1 MHPPGPDPEVTWQG
15 ARMVLALQTCS
26 RMRGAP
32 LEGVESFHADIT
44 SLHQREDEGGEGS
57 SQGQPMELTRGR

>member
-1 MHPPGPDPEVTWQG
+1 
-15 ARMVLALQTCS
+15 MVLALQTCS

-44 SLHQREDEGGEGS
+44 SLHQREDEGRGGKLPGAANGAH
-57 SQGQPMELTRGR
+57 QGPLIFRRTSHRSGK